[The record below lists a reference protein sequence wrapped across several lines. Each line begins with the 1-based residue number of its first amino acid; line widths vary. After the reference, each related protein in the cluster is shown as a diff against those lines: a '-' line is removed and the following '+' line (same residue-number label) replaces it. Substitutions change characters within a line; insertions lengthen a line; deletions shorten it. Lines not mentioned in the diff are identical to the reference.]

1 MDVKNLLLELCED
14 PAVLAPDVDLIDGGW
29 LDSCAFISLF
39 SAFADEGLELYPT
52 RIDRDKLRT
61 VTGIEQLVAAA
72 QANAGR
78 MRV

>member
-1 MDVKNLLLELCED
+1 MFRPSVFF
-14 PAVLAPDVDLIDGGW
+14 PSRRAFAPHAGRFYSLPSV
-29 LDSCAFISLF
+29 SFSLF